1 MNDNA
6 ASTVRY
12 ELDSAQSEF
21 TVQAF
26 AAGFFSGFGHN
37 PTIAIRDF
45 TGAAQFS
52 PDQLYDGSLRLEIN
66 AKSLE
71 VIGDIK
77 EKDKQEIE
85 QAMHNDVLETA
96 KFPEIIFQSTSVT
109 LTKIND
115 ERFKAKIIGDLT
127 MHGVT
132 RSALWIMPKFN
143 LNGDELTATG
153 NFTLKQTDYGI
164 KLVSIAAGALK
175 LKDEL
180 EFNYNIVA
188 NKSEPSAVAGG

>member
-1 MNDNA
+1 MDENA
-6 ASTVRY
+6 TSIVCY
-12 ELDSAQSEF
+12 KLNSAQSKF

-37 PTIAIRDF
+37 PIIGIREF
-45 TGAAQFS
+45 TGEVRFS
-52 PDQLYDGSLRLEIN
+52 PETLFDASLRLEIN
-66 AKSLE
+66 AKSLG
-71 VIGDIK
+71 VLDDVK
-77 EKDKQEIE
+77 EKDKREIE
-85 QAMHNDVLETA
+85 RVMHDDVLETA
-96 KFPEIIFQSTSVT
+96 RFPEIIFQSTSTT

-115 ERFKAKIIGDLT
+115 ERYKAKIIGDLT

-132 RSALWIMPKFN
+132 RNGLWIMPRLI
-143 LNGDELTATG
+143 LNGDEITATG

-180 EFNYNIVA
+180 EFKFNLVGS
-188 NKSEPSAVAGG
+188 K

>member
-21 TVQAF
+21 TVQTF

-45 TGAAQFS
+45 AGAAQFS

-71 VIGDIK
+71 VLDDIK
-77 EKDKQEIE
+77 DKDKQEIE
-85 QAMHNDVLETA
+85 RGMHNDVLETTQ
-96 KFPEIIFQSTSVT
+96 FPEIVFQSTSVT
-109 LTKIND
+109 LTKID
-115 ERFKAKIIGDLT
+115 EEHFKAKIIGDLT
-127 MHGVT
+127 MHGIT
-132 RSALWIMPKFN
+132 RGGLWIMPKFI
-143 LNGDELTATG
+143 LSDDVMTATG
-153 NFTLKQTDYGI
+153 NFKLKQTDYGI

-180 EFNYNIVA
+180 EFSFNIVGNRQRMK
-188 NKSEPSAVAGG
+188 NKG

>member
-1 MNDNA
+1 
-6 ASTVRY
+6 VRY
-12 ELDSAQSEF
+12 EMNSAQSEF

-37 PTIAIRDF
+37 PTVGILEF
-45 TGAAQFS
+45 TGEAQFS
-52 PDQLYDGSLRLEIN
+52 PDALYDGSLRLVIDT
-66 AKSLE
+66 KSLI
-71 VIGDIK
+71 VLDDVK

-85 QAMHNDVLETA
+85 RVMHNEVLETA
-96 KFPEIIFQSTSVT
+96 RFPEIVFQSTSVT

-115 ERFKAKIIGDLT
+115 VRYKAKIIGDLT

-132 RSALWIMPKFN
+132 RNGLWIMPQMN
-143 LNGDELTATG
+143 LNGDELTASG

-180 EFNYNIVA
+180 KFTFNLVG
-188 NKSEPSAVAGG
+188 NKSEQLL

>member
-1 MNDNA
+1 MNDNE
-6 ASTVRY
+6 SLPVRY
-12 ELDSAQSEF
+12 VLNSARSEF

-37 PTIAIRDF
+37 PIIGIRDF

-66 AKSLE
+66 SKSLE
-71 VIGDIK
+71 VLDDIK

-85 QAMHNDVLETA
+85 QAMHDDVLETTQ
-96 KFPEIIFQSTSVT
+96 FPEIVFQSTSVT
-109 LTKIND
+109 LTKVND
-115 ERFKAKIIGDLT
+115 ERFKAKVIGDLT
-127 MHGVT
+127 MHGIT
-132 RSALWIMPKFN
+132 RSGLWIMPKFT
-143 LNGDELTATG
+143 LDGDELTATG

-180 EFNYNIVA
+180 EFNFNIIG
-188 NKSEPSAVAGG
+188 KKQE

>member
-1 MNDNA
+1 MNENA

-12 ELDSAQSEF
+12 VLNSARSEF

-37 PTIAIRDF
+37 PTIGIRDF
-45 TGAAQFS
+45 TGEAQFS

-71 VIGDIK
+71 VLDDVK
-77 EKDKQEIE
+77 EKDRQEIE
-85 QAMHNDVLETA
+85 RAMHDEVLETA
-96 KFPEIIFQSTSVT
+96 RFPEIVFQSTSVT
-109 LTKIND
+109 LTKGKD
-115 ERFKAKIIGDLT
+115 ESYKAKIIGDLT

-132 RSALWIMPKFN
+132 RSGLWIMPKFT
-143 LNGDELTATG
+143 LNGDQLTATG

-180 EFNYNIVA
+180 EFNFNLVGT
-188 NKSEPSAVAGG
+188 KSD

>member
-1 MNDNA
+1 MNENGT
-6 ASTVRY
+6 STVRY
-12 ELDSAQSEF
+12 ELNSAQSEF

-37 PTIAIRDF
+37 PTVGILEF
-45 TGAAQFS
+45 TGEAKFS
-52 PDQLYDGSLRLEIN
+52 PDALYDGSLRLVVDT
-66 AKSLE
+66 KSL
-71 VIGDIK
+71 VVLDDV
-77 EKDKQEIE
+77 KDKQEIE
-85 QAMHNDVLETA
+85 RVMHNEVLETA
-96 KFPEIIFQSTSVT
+96 RFPEIVFQSTSVT

-115 ERFKAKIIGDLT
+115 VRYKAKIIGDLQ
-127 MHGVT
+127 MHGIT
-132 RSALWIMPKFN
+132 RNALWIMPQMN

-180 EFNYNIVA
+180 KFTFNLVG
-188 NKSEPSAVAGG
+188 NKSELL

>member
-1 MNDNA
+1 MNENGTL
-6 ASTVRY
+6 TVRY
-12 ELDSAQSEF
+12 ELNSAQSEF

-26 AAGFFSGFGHN
+26 AAGLFSGFGHN
-37 PTIAIRDF
+37 PTVGIREF
-45 TGAAQFS
+45 TGEAQFS
-52 PDQLYDGSLRLEIN
+52 PDALYDGSLRLVIN

-71 VIGDIK
+71 VLDDVK

-85 QAMHNDVLETA
+85 RVMHTEVLETA
-96 KFPEIIFQSTSVT
+96 RFPEIIFQSTSTT

-115 ERFKAKIIGDLT
+115 VRYKAKIIGDLT
-127 MHGVT
+127 MHGTT
-132 RSALWIMPKFN
+132 RNGLWIMPQMN

-153 NFTLKQTDYGI
+153 NFTIKQTDYGI

-180 EFNYNIVA
+180 KFTFNLVG
-188 NKSEPSAVAGG
+188 NKSELL

>member
-1 MNDNA
+1 MNENGT
-6 ASTVRY
+6 STVRY
-12 ELDSAQSEF
+12 EMNSAQSEF

-37 PTIAIRDF
+37 PTVGILEF
-45 TGAAQFS
+45 TGEAQFS
-52 PDQLYDGSLRLEIN
+52 PDALYDGSLRLVIDT
-66 AKSLE
+66 KSLI
-71 VIGDIK
+71 VLDDVK

-85 QAMHNDVLETA
+85 RVMHNEVLETA
-96 KFPEIIFQSTSVT
+96 RFPEIVFQSTSVT

-115 ERFKAKIIGDLT
+115 VRYKAKIIGDLT

-132 RSALWIMPKFN
+132 RNGLWIMPQMN
-143 LNGDELTATG
+143 LNGDELTASG

-180 EFNYNIVA
+180 KFTFNLVG
-188 NKSEPSAVAGG
+188 NKSEQLL

>member
-6 ASTVRY
+6 VSTVRY
-12 ELDSAQSEF
+12 ELDSARSEF
-21 TVQAF
+21 IVQAF

-37 PTIAIRDF
+37 PTIVIRDF

-71 VIGDIK
+71 VLDDVK
-77 EKDKQEIE
+77 EKDKLEIE
-85 QAMHNDVLETA
+85 RGMHNDVLETA
-96 KFPEIIFQSTSVT
+96 KFPEIVFQSTSVT

-132 RSALWIMPKFN
+132 RNGLWIMPKFN

-188 NKSEPSAVAGG
+188 NKQRVKDKG

>member
-12 ELDSAQSEF
+12 ELDSDRSEF

-37 PTIAIRDF
+37 PNIAIRDF

-66 AKSLE
+66 AESLA
-71 VIGDIK
+71 VIDDIK
-77 EKDKQEIE
+77 EKDKREIE
-85 QAMHNDVLETA
+85 RAMHDEVLETA
-96 KFPEIIFQSTSVT
+96 RFPEIVFQSTSVT

-132 RSALWIMPKFN
+132 RSGLWIMPKFN

-188 NKSEPSAVAGG
+188 NKSD